1 NKGIENR
8 FRENNKDKNC
18 LVMGMTP
25 LGIKRSFTALLSNNG
40 GETKEG

>member
-1 NKGIENR
+1 MVLKGLRANK
-8 FRENNKDKNC
+8 RERYC
-18 LVMGMTP
+18 LVMVMTP